1 MPSLSLITFPFAT
14 IMSNSPITLNP
25 RFWHLKSLHLLCTF
39 HLLKNFWQHLRKLFV
54 GKEDLWRTVSDMWW
68 RLCKTSN
75 GAEFVCFDDK
85 FNLVIQLVKVNA
97 NTLLSGDTM

>member
-1 MPSLSLITFPFAT
+1 MNADASPLLSATSLSSHHQEIYQST
-14 IMSNSPITLNP
+14 
-25 RFWHLKSLHLLCTF
+25 
-39 HLLKNFWQHLRKLFV
+39 FV

-75 GAEFVCFDDK
+75 DAEFVCFDDK
-85 FNLVIQLVKVNA
+85 FNLLIQLVKVNA